1 MKGLLYLESK
11 ILFNSNINIS
21 KLGMFLL
28 LFCMLDALFT
38 DLGIRNNLITET
50 NPLMDWI
57 YENSVLGFYALKISM
72 AVLLVYIL
80 SRIQP
85 TLLIKMLMI
94 GAISIYSAIL
104 FMHIFWIVIVFL

>member
-28 LFCMLDALFT
+28 
-38 DLGIRNNLITET
+38 
-50 NPLMDWI
+50 